1 MVSQAQ
7 SLFPL
12 AAFLALLL
20 FAGLA
25 WCILSSCMG
34 RSILSSVSELWEMI
48 LLSARSGDAPEHV
61 RRRMNASRWEDD
73 ELFELELRGRPRMG

>member
-1 MVSQAQ
+1 MLSQDAS
-7 SLFPL
+7 SLVPL

-34 RSILSSVSELWEMI
+34 RSILSTISELWDMT
-48 LLSARSGDAPEHV
+48 LLSARSSSGGDHV
-61 RRRMNASRWEDD
+61 RRRMNPGRWEDD
-73 ELFELELRGRPRMG
+73 QLFEMEHRGRR